1 VESFGMFVGEEFV
14 RESVD
19 TVVRDGR
26 EMFAIDFVLIFKRD
40 RDGIIISENE
50 IVIVREKR
58 WRIRRFK
65 RRRSLRKRET
75 SVNI

>member
-1 VESFGMFVGEEFV
+1 MFVGEEFV

-26 EMFAIDFVLIFKRD
+26 EMFAIDFELIFKRD

-50 IVIVREKR
+50 IVRVREKR